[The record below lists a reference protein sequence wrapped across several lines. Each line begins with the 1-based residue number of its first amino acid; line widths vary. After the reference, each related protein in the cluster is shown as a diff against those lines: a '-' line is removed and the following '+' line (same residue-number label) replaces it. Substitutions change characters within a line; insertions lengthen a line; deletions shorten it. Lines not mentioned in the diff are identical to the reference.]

1 MTEKKCPRCGR
12 EAAADQAFCAEC
24 LAEMEKY
31 PVKPGVV
38 VLLPPREQN
47 QSKSTSY
54 RRVPQVSLE
63 EQIQKLKKRI
73 IGLTLALVLAL
84 GAAGSL
90 GWIVLRDYLEEK
102 DVPLLPGQNYSSEI
116 PGYLDEDK

>member
-1 MTEKKCPRCGR
+1 MQFTLKRC
-12 EAAADQAFCAEC
+12 
-24 LAEMEKY
+24 LS
-31 PVKPGVV
+31 
-38 VLLPPREQN
+38 LL
-47 QSKSTSY
+47 
-54 RRVPQVSLE
+54 
-63 EQIQKLKKRI
+63 
-73 IGLTLALVLAL
+73 LALVLAL